1 MHTHDLMDELI
12 AAPDHHRK
20 SGRHELEAGD
30 RHPQQGW
37 AAVTVID
44 RDGTD
49 ATALRIDIR
58 DTAISDSTAAPT
70 HHYDPGRR
78 R

>member
-1 MHTHDLMDELI
+1 MHMHNLMDELI
-12 AAPDHHRK
+12 AAPDHHGK
-20 SGRHELEAGD
+20 SGRHECEVGD
-30 RHPQQGW
+30 RHPLPGW

-70 HHYDPGRR
+70 HSSAPGRR